1 MPPVFLICFKKSL
14 LIMRASIPWQ
24 YSFPRLNF
32 IPQDVN
38 SCRRLLLFAEKK
50 GEDLEEL
57 VIYLY
62 LFVL

>member
-1 MPPVFLICFKKSL
+1 
-14 LIMRASIPWQ
+14 MRASIPWQ
-24 YSFPRLNF
+24 YSFSRLNF